1 MANQQRADRSV
12 WIHVDPRVEPVVT
25 GHVELGDHS
34 VGERYA
40 GHDWRQAVVWARV
53 RADQVFVRFGD
64 NDFAY
69 WAGNGPL
76 PQWDGDGLR
85 PLPERPIVYADE
97 WVADLGRLQR
107 RVEEREGGGSG
118 GLGSDPPRRSGPRQ
132 RDLKALQRAD
142 EAQAHDEPPQAGTW
156 SMLSFAVGAVQQ
168 VQIGCT
174 DMPHLAAFWAAATG
188 GTVAPAVVLGR
199 VVAWALSAQAQVRPE
214 LVFSLRQAPGR
225 VQLTVEV
232 EDLEERVRRLQEF
245 GGEVVQRGRF
255 HAVVEDREGNRALL
269 ALLRQRPSAAR

>member
-1 MANQQRADRSV
+1 M
-12 WIHVDPRVEPVVT
+12 T

-118 GLGSDPPRRSGPRQ
+118 GLASDPPRRSGPRQ
-132 RDLKALQRAD
+132 RDLKALERAD

-156 SMLSFAVGAVQQ
+156 SMLSFAV
-168 VQIGCT
+168 
-174 DMPHLAAFWAAATG
+174 
-188 GTVAPAVVLGR
+188 
-199 VVAWALSAQAQVRPE
+199 
-214 LVFSLRQAPGR
+214 
-225 VQLTVEV
+225 
-232 EDLEERVRRLQEF
+232 EDLEERVRRLQEL